1 MPRVSLGPGDFT
13 EIFVTAVLTNQVVAG
28 NHTIYLRV
36 IEDID
41 DDDAR
46 YFDLPIIFEIESGEP
61 ALQIVQVSPNYELLP
76 GEAYTLQLK
85 VKNNGNGPLTVL
97 LDAEVEQS
105 GWTVDIDGPSG
116 SPLIELGAFEEST
129 FNLEVTVPESANN
142 GDKIPVLVSATP
154 FDTEQSWPDEYTAE
168 ISVTMTVGISSLLDI
183 LINEITH
190 PRIST
195 MIVALVGILLLFAG
209 IQSGINRRRW
219 TSHLAYLESLGGDE
233 DDDLEEEDED
243 SIPAPVTA
251 FEEEDSDD
259 YDDDEIELV

>member
-1 MPRVSLGPGDFT
+1 
-13 EIFVTAVLTNQVVAG
+13 
-28 NHTIYLRV
+28 
-36 IEDID
+36 
-41 DDDAR
+41 
-46 YFDLPIIFEIESGEP
+46 
-61 ALQIVQVSPNYELLP
+61 
-76 GEAYTLQLK
+76 
-85 VKNNGNGPLTVL
+85 
-97 LDAEVEQS
+97 
-105 GWTVDIDGPSG
+105 
-116 SPLIELGAFEEST
+116 
-129 FNLEVTVPESANN
+129 
-142 GDKIPVLVSATP
+142 
-154 FDTEQSWPDEYTAE
+154 
-168 ISVTMTVGISSLLDI
+168 MTVGISSLLDI